1 MPYNAVLTTLLEQL
15 ISTDQPVLIGW
26 RTVQQ
31 WPVGALK
38 RLLEVGLLVK
48 APSAESIE
56 CRECG
61 GNICYMDIE
70 PGSSGRAFVVCDD
83 PEMQDEMGRINI
95 PLDHLKQWKTSAK
108 LVAKVIA
115 ELLDLDYQLD
125 RKKQPANIKLGMLP
139 SRQGRRWVSINVHPL
154 SLEINQRSA
163 PIEEVLYLSFVF
175 GRVDAACAVE
185 DRALG
190 VEVVGGFLEQLGL
203 DGGQGKP
210 YTPSTSKREAGKRKT
225 EAMHQD
231 WHDSYL
237 RLKRQH
243 PDKSETWISEQ
254 IEKMPIAMG
263 KAAKTI
269 YRKMKG

>member
-1 MPYNAVLTTLLEQL
+1 M
-15 ISTDQPVLIGW
+15 
-26 RTVQQ
+26 RF
-31 WPVGALK
+31 
-38 RLLEVGLLVK
+38 
-48 APSAESIE
+48 
-56 CRECG
+56 
-61 GNICYMDIE
+61 E

-163 PIEEVLYLSFVF
+163 PIEEVLYFDGDELLLDRS
-175 GRVDAACAVE
+175 RINEMLLAAP
-185 DRALG
+185 L
-190 VEVVGGFLEQLGL
+190 Q
-203 DGGQGKP
+203 QGKP

>member
-1 MPYNAVLTTLLEQL
+1 MPYNAVLTTLLDQL

-163 PIEEVLYLSFVF
+163 PIEEVLYFDGDELLLDRS
-175 GRVDAACAVE
+175 RINEMLLAAP
-185 DRALG
+185 L
-190 VEVVGGFLEQLGL
+190 Q
-203 DGGQGKP
+203 QGKP